1 MSVHEAW
8 SLVCRLF
15 SGGTPVLRAALSAAE
30 LRACETLGAAIKPT
44 VVSRAY
50 ALCPYCQLR
59 NGQIFSADEE
69 GQICLCPECGS
80 IPITASDRGAVMLDE
95 HWLRSRLRMALEIE
109 NRDGVTEIIDGV
121 WRLGDARREPVLLAR
136 SLSRLWAEPAI
147 FDRVRVAGAGIR
159 VIAPHSPATRG
170 APFPSG
176 IEWLPLEERF
186 MFYGG
191 RITVITGS
199 SGLNAEEPSPSNASA
214 PVCGPFSADFHWVT
228 LPDWEHGPIRCTE
241 GQAAI
246 FEALWSF
253 RGVPVDG
260 DRAMRR
266 AGLSSGKPN
275 DLFKVKRRYKG
286 DPEYEGPLF
295 AYRALVKSNRREG
308 TYWLA
313 AKATPQ
319 KGEKRTSA

>member
-30 LRACETLGAAIKPT
+30 LRACETLGTAIKPT
-44 VVSRAY
+44 VVNHTF

-69 GQICLCPECGS
+69 RQICLCPECGR
-80 IPITASDRGAVMLDE
+80 IPITANDRSAVMLDE
-95 HWLRSRLRMALEIE
+95 HWLRSRLRMALDIE
-109 NRDGVTEIIDGV
+109 SRDGVTEIVEGV

-147 FDRVRVAGAGIR
+147 FDRVRAAGAGIR

-176 IEWLPLEERF
+176 IEWCPLEERF

-191 RITVITGS
+191 RISLIGGS
-199 SGLNAEEPSPSNASA
+199 SGLNAEVNRP
-214 PVCGPFSADFHWVT
+214 G
-228 LPDWEHGPIRCTE
+228 
-241 GQAAI
+241 
-246 FEALWSF
+246 
-253 RGVPVDG
+253 
-260 DRAMRR
+260 
-266 AGLSSGKPN
+266 
-275 DLFKVKRRYKG
+275 
-286 DPEYEGPLF
+286 
-295 AYRALVKSNRREG
+295 NRRG
-308 TYWLA
+308 QLN
-313 AKATPQ
+313 
-319 KGEKRTSA
+319 